1 MNGNSMSASLSGKQ
15 FETHGELMDMLPRKP
30 RLISE
35 LLLVPNGP
43 KSLTFYGAQQ
53 PRTVHCEHGVA
64 AFAKLLSYLD
74 GTHPI
79 ENIVDQPGVEL
90 AGGVKGFVSLLL
102 RYGLLEEGDCA
113 PCVTT
118 ADEAA
123 VHYFARFQGVSLH
136 HRSRTEVMAHA
147 HTVQLL
153 IACPAELKQTLSA
166 AFDGVGLHSV
176 KFVSTPDEVWQTGHT
191 HGLVV
196 LDGGAEDE
204 AVLACADAMH
214 GTGRPYFVG
223 DIGADRVQVGPYV
236 LPGTTASHRCLTAQM
251 QRPQAACDAL
261 DREYQCAYIAH
272 TFLQVLLKLSVELY
286 FNKTVIHSTTGQ
298 GEFPAVVKLARIP
311 GSTFG
316 GLAETRV
323 LPLDHPA
330 FAAWVH
336 HAGVRQPP
344 RQYLSPRVFQTHFT
358 VANMNLHDAAVAR
371 GHSPKVVPLPAPT
384 PLPDALPWLQPPNM
398 PSHGAM
404 PLAELT
410 AILRMAAGEQTLE
423 DGQRRRI
430 APTAGQLRSPSFYV
444 VANQVQG
451 LARGVYQYD
460 GERDVLIP
468 VATVGFERLRQAL
481 PALGATVSQVALIA
495 TAHLARVRSK
505 YDDFAYNLV
514 HLDAGVACHYATL
527 AAQALGWPVLQ
538 ERAFNRDRLAQCL
551 MLTTAD
557 EQQIICACLHV
568 GQASAAPDKLQNLAS
583 GTASSMARCPSA
595 SLGVP
600 STPRRAEVPHVLWRH
615 TLGQYSEGSRT
626 EHTLLRRRASYA
638 CATSAV
644 DAALLCSLIAFAHQS
659 LWALQQQKGSAL
671 ALRPWLL
678 LPCSSNPLEAGMYEC
693 VGAAPEQWIRRTVD
707 LPRSVLGECL
717 NQTHFSEVGAV
728 VVLMA
733 NLEQTFAEHG
743 KAGYEMLLLESGGTV
758 ASLWL
763 AATAAGL
770 VGTPAGGLIDA
781 GFTHYAGVD
790 GYREVPMF
798 ALALANP
805 VVEPSTMESAH
816 GPR

>member
-1 MNGNSMSASLSGKQ
+1 MNGKSMSASLSGKQ
-15 FETHGELMDMLPRKP
+15 FETHGELMDTLPRRP

-43 KSLTFYGAQQ
+43 KSVTFYGAQQ

-64 AFAKLLSYLD
+64 AFARLLSYLD
-74 GTHPI
+74 GTHSVEDI
-79 ENIVDQPGVEL
+79 AERPGVEL
-90 AGGVKGFVSLLL
+90 AGGARGFISLLF

-118 ADEAA
+118 ADKAT
-123 VHYFARFQGVSLH
+123 VHYCARFQGVALH

-147 HTVQLL
+147 QTVQLL

-166 AFDGVGLHSV
+166 AFNGIGLHSV
-176 KFVSTPDEVWQTGHT
+176 KFASTPNEVRQLDHT
-191 HGLVV
+191 NGLVV
-196 LDGGAEDE
+196 LDGGVEDE

-214 GTGRPYFVG
+214 GVGRPYFVG
-223 DIGADRVQVGPYV
+223 DIGDDRVQVGPYV
-236 LPGTTASHRCLTAQM
+236 LPGVTASHRCLVAQLP
-251 QRPQAACDAL
+251 RPQLACDAL

-272 TFLQVLLKLSVELY
+272 AFLQVLLKLSVELY
-286 FNKTVIHSTTGQ
+286 FNKTVIHSTTGR
-298 GEFPAVVKLARIP
+298 GELPVVVKLARIP
-311 GSTFG
+311 GSAFG
-316 GLAETRV
+316 GLAEARV

-336 HAGVRQPP
+336 HSGVRQPP
-344 RQYLSPRVFQTHFT
+344 KHYLSPRVFQTHFT
-358 VANMNLHDAAVAR
+358 VANMNLHDAAVVR
-371 GHSPKVVPLPAPT
+371 GHSPKIVPLPAPT
-384 PLPDALPWLQPPNM
+384 PLPDALPWLQPPHT
-398 PSHGAM
+398 PSQGEM
-404 PLAELT
+404 PLAELA

-460 GERDVLIP
+460 GEHDVLIP
-468 VATVGFERLRQAL
+468 VAAVSLERLQQAL
-481 PALGATVSQVALIA
+481 PALGATASQVALVA

-527 AAQALGWPVLQ
+527 AAQALGWQVVH
-538 ERAFNRDRLAQCL
+538 ERVFDRERLARCL
-551 MLTTAD
+551 MLTTVD
-557 EQQIICACLHV
+557 EHQIICACLHV
-568 GQASAAPDKLQNLAS
+568 RPASAAPDRLQNLAS
-583 GTASSMARCPSA
+583 GTASSMAQCSSA
-595 SLGVP
+595 SPGLP
-600 STPRRAEVPHVLWRH
+600 STPRRAEVPHTLWRQ
-615 TLGQYSEGSRT
+615 TLSQYSEGSSVEYT
-626 EHTLLRRRASYA
+626 MLRRRASYA
-638 CATSAV
+638 YATSAV
-644 DAALLCSLIAFAHQS
+644 DAALLSSLIAFVHQT
-659 LWALQQQKGSAL
+659 LWALQEQKASTL

-707 LPRSVLGECL
+707 LPRSVLDECM
-717 NQTHFSEVGAV
+717 NQAHFCEAGAV

-781 GFTHYAGVD
+781 GFTRYAGVD
-790 GYREVPMF
+790 GYREAPIF

-805 VVEPSTMESAH
+805 VVEPSAIESHH